1 MPDERNIQGILA
13 EVAEQAEQTRDKATK
28 MHRSKRPPT
37 DASQVYSIRIPVSR
51 LGAIRRMAT
60 RYGIPPTSMLRSWI
74 LQRLDLEEQSAPMS
88 QPGAIKAE
96 RAERADAMLP
106 ATTAVV
112 LTHSFH
118 REPNSSREQ
127 LERKIPAR
135 SEGRYRRMAER

>member
-1 MPDERNIQGILA
+1 VPDERNIQGILA
-13 EVAEQAEQTRDKATK
+13 EVAEQAEQTRDKVTK

-51 LGAIRRMAT
+51 LGAIRRIAT

-96 RAERADAMLP
+96 RADAMLP
-106 ATTAVV
+106 ATMAVAQA
-112 LTHSFH
+112 HSFH
-118 REPNSSREQ
+118 RESNSSREQ
-127 LERKIPAR
+127 LERKIPTR